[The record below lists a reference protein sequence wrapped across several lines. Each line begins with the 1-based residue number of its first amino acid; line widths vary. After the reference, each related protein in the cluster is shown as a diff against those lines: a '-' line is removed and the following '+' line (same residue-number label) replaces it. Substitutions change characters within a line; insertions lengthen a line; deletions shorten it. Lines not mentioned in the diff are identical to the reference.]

1 MLAFDGVFVIDVRR
15 MAARNATRSDL
26 HRPELRESC
35 CGGGCEVRTMLLSK
49 KQQHVLEV
57 VRTCCAVVALVLNVV
72 VLTRVL
78 VLCPTTRCED
88 GHQAGQT
95 Q

>member
-26 HRPELRESC
+26 HRSELRESHR
-35 CGGGCEVRTMLLSK
+35 GSRREVHTMLLSK
-49 KQQHVLEV
+49 KQQHVLEI

-78 VLCPTTRCED
+78 GLW
-88 GHQAGQT
+88 
-95 Q
+95 